1 MTRNFVIIGQKAT
14 AADDFLLDDLPGTS
28 GRMDVLVRCLRAT
41 LLSSHGLRRDCVA
54 YLVLLGG
61 PRAPRVLRVDGA
73 TAQFIRPDERAL
85 GGMVKKVLGTHDD
98 DDREGFVLVK
108 PGVAVARGGIEAVL
122 ADVAGA
128 KIYVLAEDAPDVR
141 GAAIDMTT
149 DVVFVAGDHIGIPDD
164 VRTALDAAGA
174 VPVSLGPVSVH
185 ADDAVAIAMNELD
198 RRAIL
203 PVERGDRT

>member
-1 MTRNFVIIGQKAT
+1 MTRSFVIVGQKAV
-14 AADDFLLDDLPGTS
+14 ASDEFLLDDLPGTS
-28 GRMDVLVRCLRAT
+28 GRIDVLVRCLRAT
-41 LLSSHGLRRDCVA
+41 LLSSHGLRRDCIA

-85 GGMVKKVLGTHDD
+85 GGMVKKVLATHDD

-108 PGVAVARGGIEAVL
+108 PGVAVARGGIDAVL

-128 KIYVLAEDAPDVR
+128 AIYVLAEDAPDIR
-141 GAAIDMTT
+141 AEPIDPAS
-149 DVVFVAGDHIGIPDD
+149 DVVFVAGDHIGLPDD
-164 VRTALDAAGA
+164 VRARLDAAGA
-174 VPVSLGPVSVH
+174 RPVSLGPISVH

-203 PVERGDRT
+203 PTGQ

>member
-1 MTRNFVIIGQKAT
+1 MTRSFVVIGQKAT

-41 LLSSHGLRRDCVA
+41 LLSSHGLRRDCIV

-122 ADVAGA
+122 SDVAGA
-128 KIYVLAEDAPDVR
+128 TIYVLSEEAPDIR
-141 GAAIDMTT
+141 AEPIDSEA
-149 DVVFVAGDHIGIPDD
+149 DVVFVLGDHIGIPDD
-164 VRTALDAAGA
+164 IRARLDAAHA
-174 VPVSLGPVSVH
+174 RPVCLGPVSVH
-185 ADDAVAIAMNELD
+185 ADDAIAIAMNELD

-203 PVERGDRT
+203 R

>member
-1 MTRNFVIIGQKAT
+1 MTRSFVVVGQKAS
-14 AADDFLLDDLPGTS
+14 ASDDFLLDDLPGTS
-28 GRMDVLVRCLRAT
+28 GRIDVLVRCLRAT
-41 LLSSHGLRRDCVA
+41 LLSSHGLRRDCIA

-61 PRAPRVLRVDGA
+61 PRAPRVVRVDGA

-85 GGMVKKVLGTHDD
+85 GGMVKKVLGTRDD

-128 KIYVLAEDAPDVR
+128 SIYVLAEDAPDIR
-141 GAAIDMTT
+141 AEPIDPAA
-149 DVVFVAGDHIGIPDD
+149 DVVFVAGDHIGLPDE
-164 VRTALDAAGA
+164 VRARLDAAGA
-174 VPVSLGPVSVH
+174 RPVSLGPISVH

-203 PVERGDRT
+203 R

>member
-1 MTRNFVIIGQKAT
+1 MTRSFVIVGQKAT

-28 GRMDVLVRCLRAT
+28 GRMDILVRCLRAT
-41 LLSSHGLRRDCVA
+41 LLSSHGLRRDCIA

-61 PRAPRVLRVDGA
+61 PRAPRVVRIDGA

-85 GGMVKKVLGTHDD
+85 GGMVKKTLATHDD
-98 DDREGFVLVK
+98 DDREGFCLVK

-128 KIYVLAEDAPDVR
+128 TIYVLAEEAPDIR
-141 GAAIDMTT
+141 AAPIDPAA
-149 DVVFVAGDHIGIPDD
+149 DVVFVAGDHIGIPDAI
-164 VRTALDAAGA
+164 RATLDAAGA
-174 VPVSLGPVSVH
+174 RPVSLGPVSVH

-203 PVERGDRT
+203 R

>member
-1 MTRNFVIIGQKAT
+1 MTRSFVVVGQKAT

-41 LLSSHGLRRDCVA
+41 LLSSHGLRRDCIA

-61 PRAPRVLRVDGA
+61 PRAPRVVRVDGA

-85 GGMVKKVLGTHDD
+85 GGMVKKVLATRDD

-128 KIYVLAEDAPDVR
+128 ALFVLDEGAEDIR
-141 GAAIDMTT
+141 TAAIDPRA
-149 DVVFVAGDHIGIPDD
+149 DVVFVAGDHVGLPED
-164 VRTALDAAGA
+164 VRARLVAAGA
-174 VPVSLGPVSVH
+174 RAVSLGPVSVH

-203 PVERGDRT
+203 GP